1 MYTEE
6 KAMLSAN
13 VIDERPDF
21 GRILECLQKE
31 SAYGQENAGMLK
43 GLANSV
49 KPMEE
54 RPMNKEVASKSPNCL
69 VDYLWQEIHRWA
81 IRMLHTVH
89 LLAKTYHWPEQV
101 ILDMSPRRRRMYPQM
116 IDGGG

>member
-13 VIDERPDF
+13 VVDERPDF
-21 GRILECLQKE
+21 GRILEHLQKE

-49 KPMEE
+49 KPMDE
-54 RPMNKEVASKSPNCL
+54 RPINKEVASKSPNCL
-69 VDYLWQEIHRWA
+69 VDYLWQEIHRLQISNQETHEA
-81 IRMLHTVH
+81 IRH
-89 LLAKTYHWPEQV
+89 LQRV
-101 ILDMSPRRRRMYPQM
+101 I
-116 IDGGG
+116 GN